1 MTTTT
6 TTMSERPAF
15 VEELRGRLD
24 LIDRLIANPQTSD
37 RARAGLTQSR
47 GDVLELLAQ
56 TRA

>member
-6 TTMSERPAF
+6 TSERSAF

-24 LIDRLIANPQTSD
+24 VIDRMIANPQTSD

-56 TRA
+56 ARA